1 MEKNIKIVFNN
12 PSSLEINPL
21 KDGYSSLKIS
31 FPVTNTVG
39 EIEFNIKKCIL
50 DVVENVIT
58 KESIITIKEIA
69 I

>member
-12 PSSLEINPL
+12 PSSLKINPL
-21 KDGYSSLKIS
+21 KDGYSNLKIS
-31 FPVTNTVG
+31 FPVTNTDG
-39 EIEFNIKKCIL
+39 EIKFNIKKCIL
-50 DVVENVIT
+50 DVVEDVIT